1 MFVSNAEI
9 QLREMRNP
17 REQTQIQFFSFSF
30 VAITS
35 KEFSEK
41 FWFLNSMLDA
51 QWFFGCQLERIVYF
65 LLHRPR
71 FRTAWMNEKKK
82 SIHFAQSF
90 PQHFPLYAHFYTLI
104 YRWRNYER
112 AYKVYC
118 EIYFLLT
125 SFHTFR
131 GLRWIAAM
139 KFCGKCAHHNKC
151 EKICVSNEIT
161 ALLLSC

>member
-1 MFVSNAEI
+1 MLKFNYVKCAIRENKRKYSFSHFRLW
-9 QLREMRNP
+9 QLLQRNFP
-17 REQTQIQFFSFSF
+17 KNSDFQTQC
-30 VAITS
+30 
-35 KEFSEK
+35 
-41 FWFLNSMLDA
+41 SMLN
-51 QWFFGCQLERIVYF
+51 GF
-65 LLHRPR
+65 LAASWSASYTFYCIGPDFELHEWTR
-71 FRTAWMNEKKK
+71 KKK

-125 SFHTFR
+125 SFYTFR

-161 ALLLSC
+161 ALLLSR